1 VFFISWSIEEIVSE
15 VDNLGQSFLL
25 THALLVQENAP
36 MLLQGVWNT
45 LTLAV
50 LGNGIALLLGLFI
63 CFFRLQCLSYTPNW
77 VQKFLSGLAYGWIY
91 VFRNLPLLIQVLI
104 FYYGFQLPG
113 YWATLLGLCTYTS
126 AFMAETFRAG
136 FNTLGDAEK
145 QQSRR
150 LGLSSLQQLTL
161 IYLPRSLES
170 NTPAL
175 ASQMMNLTK
184 NTAIGYF
191 VAVSEMTYTFEALS
205 SQTYNF
211 ALFFTLA
218 LVTYV
223 SLCALIH
230 WGSKRLET
238 RLRDRFLAPPHALKG
253 ALCV

>member
-1 VFFISWSIEEIVSE
+1 M
-15 VDNLGQSFLL
+15 NTLL
-25 THALLVQENAP
+25 QPVLLIQENAH
-36 MLLQGVWNT
+36 LLSQGVINT
-45 LTLAV
+45 LTLAI
-50 LGNGIALLLGLFI
+50 LGNGIALVLGLFI
-63 CFFRLQCLSYTPNW
+63 CFFRLQCLSLSPRF
-77 VQKFLSGLAYGWIY
+77 VQKGLSWLAYGWIY

-104 FYYGFQLPG
+104 FYYGLQLPG

-136 FNTLGDAEK
+136 FNTVCPEEK
-145 QQSRR
+145 QQARR
-150 LGLSSLQQLTL
+150 LGLSSLHQLTL

-205 SQTYNF
+205 SQTYHF

-218 LVTYV
+218 LATYV
-223 SLCALIH
+223 ALCALIH
-230 WGSKRLET
+230 GASQRVES
-238 RLRDRFLAPPHALKG
+238 RLRARFFTTPLALKG
-253 ALCV
+253 VVCV

>member
-1 VFFISWSIEEIVSE
+1 MSE
-15 VDNLGQSFLL
+15 VDQFIQSVLL
-25 THALLVQENAP
+25 IEENAP
-36 MLLQGVWNT
+36 LLLQGAFHT

-50 LGNGIALLLGLFI
+50 LGNGVALILGLLI
-63 CFFRLQCLSYTPNW
+63 CFFRLHCLKFSPNRLDNL
-77 VQKFLSGLAYGWIY
+77 FSGLAYVWIY

-113 YWATLLGLCTYTS
+113 YWSTLFGLCTYTS

-136 FNTLGDAEK
+136 FNTVGDAEK
-145 QQSRR
+145 QQARR
-150 LGLSSLQQLTL
+150 LGLSPLQQLTM

-205 SQTYNF
+205 SQTYHF

-218 LVTYV
+218 LTTYV

-230 WGSKRLET
+230 WGSQRLEN
-238 RLRDRFLAPPHALKG
+238 RLRARFSAPPLSLKG